1 MTVPLTTLFHHNYD
15 RTKYVEINGVEF
27 KKEAAVVHSVVN
39 DLPQVAKITSI
50 YVINGSTTV
59 FKADCFT
66 TVYNP
71 HLRSYILQPLH
82 NQSFF
87 YHDKLSLHL
96 PLHVR
101 SARVLPTE
109 SIVVMPYYIS

>member
-87 YHDKLSLHL
+87 YHDKL
-96 PLHVR
+96 
-101 SARVLPTE
+101 
-109 SIVVMPYYIS
+109 

>member
-1 MTVPLTTLFHHNYD
+1 MVLNQ
-15 RTKYVEINGVEF
+15 
-27 KKEAAVVHSVVN
+27 EAAVVHSVVN
-39 DLPQVAKITSI
+39 DLPQVTKITSI
-50 YVINGSTTV
+50 YAINGSTTV

-96 PLHVR
+96 PLHLPLHVR
-101 SARVLPTE
+101 SARVLRTE
-109 SIVVMPYYIS
+109 SIVVMHYYIS